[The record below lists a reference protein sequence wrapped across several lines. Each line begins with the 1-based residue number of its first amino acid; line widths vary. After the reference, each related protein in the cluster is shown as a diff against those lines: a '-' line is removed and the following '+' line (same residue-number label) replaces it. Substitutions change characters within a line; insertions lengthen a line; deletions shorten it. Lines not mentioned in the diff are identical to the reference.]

1 MPKIHGWLSTF
12 KIRESFLHQNIS
24 RYTGMVTVD
33 VNLVTKDDH
42 KIIITLGVVS
52 AGGGG
57 GVSGGGHVTTSAGT
71 TASAS
76 APPSNEEALLSK

>member
-1 MPKIHGWLSTF
+1 MGGYQPSKFVKVFSIKIF
-12 KIRESFLHQNIS
+12 PAI
-24 RYTGMVTVD
+24 YTGMVTVG

-42 KIIITLGVVS
+42 KTLGVVS

-57 GVSGGGHVTTSAGT
+57 GGGGGGGRVPTSAGT

>member
-1 MPKIHGWLSTF
+1 MAINL
-12 KIRESFLHQNIS
+12 QNS
-24 RYTGMVTVD
+24 CKFSPSKNFPLYRYGMVTVG

-57 GVSGGGHVTTSAGT
+57 GSGGGGVHVTTSAGT